1 MSAIRSQR
9 ISGEKLYNEIIAEY
23 EKAKDKSN
31 EKARENAEQNHGN
44 PDRDKKGYTL
54 SIIKAKGRHMLPCL

>member
-1 MSAIRSQR
+1 MTKVMSILLHSQWY
-9 ISGEKLYNEIIAEY
+9 GKLYNEIIAEY

-44 PDRDKKGYTL
+44 PDREKKDTPF
-54 SIIKAKGRHMLPCL
+54 R